1 MDAQPG
7 APGDNTTL
15 TDVLAH
21 YEHAGFTGGFE
32 IESDAL
38 RCEACGTTSPPGEFE
53 MHSLRRLEGAS
64 DPDDMLAVVAI
75 TCPACATPGVVVLKF
90 GPEATRAESDV
101 LGAFRDRR
109 GDGMAPP
116 GAAPGETSDGGRE
129 R

>member
-15 TDVLAH
+15 SHVLAH
-21 YEHAGFTGGFE
+21 YEHAGFTGEFE
-32 IESDAL
+32 IDGEGL
-38 RCEACGTTSPPGEFE
+38 RCATCTTTSPAGEFA

-90 GPEATRAESDV
+90 GPEASRAEAEL
-101 LGAFRDRR
+101 LGAFQDLRD
-109 GDGMAPP
+109 DGMAPP
-116 GAAPGETSDGGRE
+116 GAAPGESSGGGAGQ
-129 R
+129 